1 MEKTSWISLV
11 INMNI
16 VSYYREV
23 ISNIISDEFSL
34 SKDDIKNISFEFPKE
49 EILGDFSTN
58 AAMVLAGKLKKS
70 PNEIAKSIIN
80 LISKNPDIEHVDM
93 AGKGFINIKI
103 HKKVWQNLVKKII
116 NSKSSYGDAI
126 IGNNEKINVEY
137 VSANPTGPLHV
148 GHTRGAVF
156 GDTLSNI
163 LKKVGY
169 DVSREYYVNDAG
181 EQIDKLARSSF
192 IRYQESCGIES
203 ISIPEGLYPG
213 DYLISVGDK
222 IKEIYGHDLLEK
234 EESFWL
240 PLVKKISIDE
250 MLIIIK
256 KDLKSLN
263 IEHDVFTSEFDLLN
277 DGFVEKIFNELNDKN
292 LLYEGETS
300 PPKGSDLKEWVK
312 KKHILFRSKNYGDD
326 EDRVVRKHDGS
337 WTYFMPDIAYHK
349 NKSIRGFKKM
359 INVWGADH
367 SGYISRVTSAV
378 NAVTDN
384 KASLEVKVCQLVRL
398 TRGSEVVK
406 MSKRSGSFITL
417 KEMVDEVGRDA
428 VRFMMVT
435 RKNDAPLDFD
445 YELVKEQTKDNPIF
459 YIQYAHARICS
470 VIRKVNEEKLFDTDD
485 VSLLKSD
492 ISLLDKKDDI
502 ELIKT
507 LSNFPRI
514 IEQAALY
521 REPHR
526 LAFYLKDLASS
537 FHSYWNLGNENTDFK
552 VINKDDVDTS
562 RARLSLIR
570 SAGITISEGLNLLG
584 IEALEELR

>member
-1 MEKTSWISLV
+1 
-11 INMNI
+11 MNI
-16 VSYYREV
+16 VNYYREA
-23 ISNIISDEFSL
+23 ISDIILDEFSL
-34 SKDDIKNISFEFPKE
+34 KNDDIKNISFEFPKE
-49 EILGDFSTN
+49 TGLGDFSTN
-58 AAMVLAGKLKKS
+58 AAMALAGKLKKA
-70 PNEIAKSIIN
+70 PNEIAESIVHFLN
-80 LISKNPDIEHVDM
+80 KNPDIENVDI

-103 HKKVWQNLVKKII
+103 KKKVWQNLIYEII
-116 NSKSSYGDAI
+116 KNKSSYGDTDL
-126 IGNNEKINVEY
+126 GNKEKINVEY

-163 LKKVGY
+163 LVKVGY
-169 DVSREYYVNDAG
+169 DVCREYYVNDAG

-192 IRYQESCGIES
+192 VRYQESCGIDS
-203 ISIPEGLYPG
+203 VSIPEGLYPG
-213 DYLISVGDK
+213 DYLISVGDQ
-222 IKEIYGHDLLEK
+222 IKEIYGNELLDK
-234 EESFWL
+234 EEGYWL
-240 PLVKKISIDE
+240 PLVKKISIYE
-250 MLIIIK
+250 MLKIIK

-277 DGFVEKIFNELNDKN
+277 NGFVEKIFNELNNKD

-312 KKHILFRSKNYGDD
+312 KKHILFKSKNFGDD
-326 EDRVVRKHDGS
+326 EDRVVKKHDGS

-349 NKSIRGFKKM
+349 DKSIRGFKKM

-378 NAVTDN
+378 NAITDN

-398 TRGSEVVK
+398 TRGNEVVK

-470 VIRKVNEEKLFDTDD
+470 VIRRVKEDKLFEVNDE
-485 VSLLKSD
+485 SLLESD
-492 ISLLDKKDDI
+492 VNLLDKVDDI
-502 ELIKT
+502 ELIKIV
-507 LSNFPRI
+507 SNFPRI
-514 IEQAALY
+514 IEQSAIY

-537 FHSYWNLGNENTDFK
+537 FHSYWNLGNENADFK
-552 VINKDDVDTS
+552 VINKEDINVS
-562 RARLSLIR
+562 RARLALIR
-570 SAGITISEGLNLLG
+570 SVGITIAEGLKLLG

>member
-1 MEKTSWISLV
+1 
-11 INMNI
+11 MNI
-16 VSYYREV
+16 VNYYREA
-23 ISNIISDEFSL
+23 ISDIILDEFSL
-34 SKDDIKNISFEFPKE
+34 KNDDIKNISFEFPKE
-49 EILGDFSTN
+49 TGLGDFSTN
-58 AAMVLAGKLKKS
+58 AAMALAGKLKKA
-70 PNEIAKSIIN
+70 PNEIAESIVHFLN
-80 LISKNPDIEHVDM
+80 KNPDIENVDI

-103 HKKVWQNLVKKII
+103 KKKVWQNLIYEII
-116 NSKSSYGDAI
+116 KNKSSYGDTDL
-126 IGNNEKINVEY
+126 GNKEKINVEY

-163 LKKVGY
+163 LVKVGY
-169 DVSREYYVNDAG
+169 DVCREYYVNDAG

-192 IRYQESCGIES
+192 VRYQESCGIDS
-203 ISIPEGLYPG
+203 VSIPEGLYPG
-213 DYLISVGDK
+213 DYLISVGDQ
-222 IKEIYGHDLLEK
+222 IKEIYGNELLDK
-234 EESFWL
+234 EEGYWL
-240 PLVKKISIDE
+240 PLVKKISIYE
-250 MLIIIK
+250 MLKIIK

-277 DGFVEKIFNELNDKN
+277 NGFVEKIFNELNNKD

-312 KKHILFRSKNYGDD
+312 KKHILFKSKIFGDD
-326 EDRVVRKHDGS
+326 EDRVVKKHDGS

-349 NKSIRGFKKM
+349 DKSIRGFKKM

-378 NAVTDN
+378 NAITDN

-398 TRGSEVVK
+398 TRGNEVVK

-470 VIRKVNEEKLFDTDD
+470 VIRRVKEDKLFEVNDE
-485 VSLLKSD
+485 SLLESD
-492 ISLLDKKDDI
+492 VNLLDKVDDI
-502 ELIKT
+502 ELIKIV
-507 LSNFPRI
+507 SNFPRI
-514 IEQAALY
+514 IEQSAIY

-537 FHSYWNLGNENTDFK
+537 FHSYWNLGNENADFK
-552 VINKDDVDTS
+552 VINKEDINVS
-562 RARLSLIR
+562 RARLALIR
-570 SAGITISEGLNLLG
+570 SVGITIAEGLNLLG

>member
-1 MEKTSWISLV
+1 
-11 INMNI
+11 MNI
-16 VSYYREV
+16 VNYYREA
-23 ISNIISDEFSL
+23 ISDIILDEFSL
-34 SKDDIKNISFEFPKE
+34 KNDDIKNISFEFPKE
-49 EILGDFSTN
+49 TGLGDFSTN
-58 AAMVLAGKLKKS
+58 AAMALAGKLKKA
-70 PNEIAKSIIN
+70 PNEIAESIVHFLN
-80 LISKNPDIEHVDM
+80 KNPDIENVDI

-103 HKKVWQNLVKKII
+103 KKKVWQNLIYEII
-116 NSKSSYGDAI
+116 KNKSSYGDTDL
-126 IGNNEKINVEY
+126 GNKEKINVEY

-163 LKKVGY
+163 LVKVGY
-169 DVSREYYVNDAG
+169 DVCREYYVNDAG

-192 IRYQESCGIES
+192 VRYQESCGINS
-203 ISIPEGLYPG
+203 VSIPEGLYPG
-213 DYLISVGDK
+213 DYLISVGDQ
-222 IKEIYGHDLLEK
+222 IKEIYGNELLDK
-234 EESFWL
+234 EEGYWL
-240 PLVKKISIDE
+240 PLVRKISIYE
-250 MLIIIK
+250 MLKTIK

-277 DGFVEKIFNELNDKN
+277 NGFVEKIFNELNNKD

-312 KKHILFRSKNYGDD
+312 KKHILFKSKNFGDD
-326 EDRVVRKHDGS
+326 EDRVVKKHDGS

-349 NKSIRGFKKM
+349 DKSIRGFKKM

-378 NAVTDN
+378 NAITDN

-398 TRGSEVVK
+398 TRGNEVVK

-470 VIRKVNEEKLFDTDD
+470 VIRRVKEDKLFEVNDE
-485 VSLLKSD
+485 SLLESD
-492 ISLLDKKDDI
+492 VNLLDKVDDI
-502 ELIKT
+502 ELIKIV
-507 LSNFPRI
+507 SNFPRI
-514 IEQAALY
+514 IEQSAIY

-537 FHSYWNLGNENTDFK
+537 FHSYWNLGNENSDFK
-552 VINKDDVDTS
+552 VINKEDINVS
-562 RARLSLIR
+562 RARLALIR
-570 SAGITISEGLNLLG
+570 SVGITIAEGLNLLG

>member
-1 MEKTSWISLV
+1 
-11 INMNI
+11 MNI
-16 VSYYREV
+16 VNYYREA
-23 ISNIISDEFSL
+23 ISDIILDEFSL
-34 SKDDIKNISFEFPKE
+34 KNDDIKNISFEFPKE
-49 EILGDFSTN
+49 TGLGDFSTN
-58 AAMVLAGKLKKS
+58 AAMALAGKLKKA
-70 PNEIAKSIIN
+70 PNEIAESIVHFLN
-80 LISKNPDIEHVDM
+80 KNPDIENVDI

-103 HKKVWQNLVKKII
+103 KKKVWQNLIYEII
-116 NSKSSYGDAI
+116 KNKSSYGGTDL
-126 IGNNEKINVEY
+126 GNKEKINVEY

-163 LKKVGY
+163 LVKVGY
-169 DVSREYYVNDAG
+169 DVCREYYVNDSG

-192 IRYQESCGIES
+192 VRYQESCGIDS
-203 ISIPEGLYPG
+203 VSIPEGLYPG
-213 DYLISVGDK
+213 DYLISVGDQ
-222 IKEIYGHDLLEK
+222 IKEIYGNELLDK
-234 EESFWL
+234 EEGYWL
-240 PLVKKISIDE
+240 PLVKKISIYE
-250 MLIIIK
+250 MLKIIK

-277 DGFVEKIFNELNDKN
+277 NGFVEKIFNELNNKD

-312 KKHILFRSKNYGDD
+312 KKHILFKSKNFGDD
-326 EDRVVRKHDGS
+326 EDRVVKKHDGS

-349 NKSIRGFKKM
+349 DKSIRGFKKM

-378 NAVTDN
+378 NAITDN

-398 TRGSEVVK
+398 TRGNEVVK

-470 VIRKVNEEKLFDTDD
+470 VIRRVKEDKLFEVNDE
-485 VSLLKSD
+485 SLLESD
-492 ISLLDKKDDI
+492 VNLLDKVDDI
-502 ELIKT
+502 ELIKIV
-507 LSNFPRI
+507 SNFPRI
-514 IEQAALY
+514 IEQSAIY

-537 FHSYWNLGNENTDFK
+537 FHSYWNLGNENADFK
-552 VINKDDVDTS
+552 VINKEDINVS
-562 RARLSLIR
+562 RARLALIR
-570 SAGITISEGLNLLG
+570 SVGITIAEGLNLLG

>member
-1 MEKTSWISLV
+1 
-11 INMNI
+11 MNI
-16 VSYYREV
+16 VNYYREA
-23 ISNIISDEFSL
+23 ISDIILDEFSL
-34 SKDDIKNISFEFPKE
+34 KNDDIKNISFEFPKE
-49 EILGDFSTN
+49 TGLGDFSTN
-58 AAMVLAGKLKKS
+58 AAMALAGKLKKA
-70 PNEIAKSIIN
+70 PNEIAESIVHFLN
-80 LISKNPDIEHVDM
+80 KNPDIENVDI

-103 HKKVWQNLVKKII
+103 KKKVWQNLIYEII
-116 NSKSSYGDAI
+116 KNKSLYGDTDL
-126 IGNNEKINVEY
+126 GNKEKINVEY

-163 LKKVGY
+163 LVKVGY
-169 DVSREYYVNDAG
+169 DVCREYYVNDAG

-192 IRYQESCGIES
+192 VRYQESCGIDS
-203 ISIPEGLYPG
+203 VSIPEGLYPG
-213 DYLISVGDK
+213 DYLISVGDQ
-222 IKEIYGHDLLEK
+222 IKEIYGNELLDK
-234 EESFWL
+234 EEGYWL
-240 PLVKKISIDE
+240 PLVKKISIYE
-250 MLIIIK
+250 MIKIIK
-256 KDLKSLN
+256 KDLQSLN

-277 DGFVEKIFNELNDKN
+277 NGFVEKIFNELNNKD

-312 KKHILFRSKNYGDD
+312 KKHILFKSKNFGDD
-326 EDRVVRKHDGS
+326 EDRVVKKHDGS

-349 NKSIRGFKKM
+349 DKSIRGFKKM

-378 NAVTDN
+378 NAITDN

-398 TRGSEVVK
+398 TRGNEVVK

-470 VIRKVNEEKLFDTDD
+470 VIRRVKEDKLFEVNDE
-485 VSLLKSD
+485 SLLESD
-492 ISLLDKKDDI
+492 VNLLDKVDDI
-502 ELIKT
+502 ELIKIV
-507 LSNFPRI
+507 SNFPRI
-514 IEQAALY
+514 IEQSAIY

-526 LAFYLKDLASS
+526 LAFYLKDLASC
-537 FHSYWNLGNENTDFK
+537 FHSYWNLGNENADFK
-552 VINKDDVDTS
+552 VINKEDINVS
-562 RARLSLIR
+562 RARLALIR
-570 SAGITISEGLNLLG
+570 SVGITIAEGLNLLG

>member
-1 MEKTSWISLV
+1 
-11 INMNI
+11 MNI
-16 VSYYREV
+16 VNYYREA
-23 ISNIISDEFSL
+23 ISDIILDEFSL
-34 SKDDIKNISFEFPKE
+34 KNDDIKNISFEFPKE
-49 EILGDFSTN
+49 TGLGDFSTN
-58 AAMVLAGKLKKS
+58 AAMALAGKLKKT
-70 PNEIAKSIIN
+70 PNEIAESIVHFLN
-80 LISKNPDIEHVDM
+80 KNPDIENVDI

-103 HKKVWQNLVKKII
+103 KKKVWQNLIYEII
-116 NSKSSYGDAI
+116 KNKSSYGDADL
-126 IGNNEKINVEY
+126 GNKEKINVEY

-163 LKKVGY
+163 LIKVGY
-169 DVSREYYVNDAG
+169 DVCREYYVNDAG

-192 IRYQESCGIES
+192 VRYQESCGIDS
-203 ISIPEGLYPG
+203 VSIPEGLYPG
-213 DYLISVGDK
+213 DYLISVGDQ
-222 IKEIYGHDLLEK
+222 IKEIYGHELLDK
-234 EESFWL
+234 EEVYWL
-240 PLVKKISIDE
+240 PLVKKISIHE
-250 MLIIIK
+250 MLKIIK

-277 DGFVEKIFNELNDKN
+277 NGFVEKIFNELNNKD

-312 KKHILFRSKNYGDD
+312 KKHILFKSKNFGDD
-326 EDRVVRKHDGS
+326 EDRVVKKYDGS

-349 NKSIRGFKKM
+349 DKSIRGFEKM

-378 NAVTDN
+378 NAITDN

-398 TRGSEVVK
+398 TRGNEVVK

-470 VIRKVNEEKLFDTDD
+470 VIRRVKEDKLFEVNDE
-485 VSLLKSD
+485 SLLESD
-492 ISLLDKKDDI
+492 VNLLDKVDDI
-502 ELIKT
+502 ELIKIV
-507 LSNFPRI
+507 SNFPRI
-514 IEQAALY
+514 IEQSAIY

-537 FHSYWNLGNENTDFK
+537 FHSYWNLGNENADFK
-552 VINKDDVDTS
+552 VINKEDINVS
-562 RARLSLIR
+562 RARLALIR
-570 SAGITISEGLNLLG
+570 SVGITIAEGLNLLG

>member
-1 MEKTSWISLV
+1 
-11 INMNI
+11 MNI
-16 VSYYREV
+16 VNYYREA
-23 ISNIISDEFSL
+23 ISDIILDEFSL
-34 SKDDIKNISFEFPKE
+34 KNDDIKNISFEFPKE
-49 EILGDFSTN
+49 TGLGDFSTN
-58 AAMVLAGKLKKS
+58 AAMALAGKLKKA
-70 PNEIAKSIIN
+70 PNEIAESIVHFLN
-80 LISKNPDIEHVDM
+80 KNPDIENVDI

-103 HKKVWQNLVKKII
+103 KKKVWQNLIYEII
-116 NSKSSYGDAI
+116 KNKSSYGDTDL
-126 IGNNEKINVEY
+126 GNKEKINVEY

-163 LKKVGY
+163 LVKVGY
-169 DVSREYYVNDAG
+169 DVCREYYVNDAG

-192 IRYQESCGIES
+192 VRYQESCGIDS
-203 ISIPEGLYPG
+203 VSIPEGLYPG
-213 DYLISVGDK
+213 DYLISVGDQ
-222 IKEIYGHDLLEK
+222 IKEIYSNELLDK
-234 EESFWL
+234 EEGYWL
-240 PLVKKISIDE
+240 PLVKKISIYE
-250 MLIIIK
+250 MLKIIK

-277 DGFVEKIFNELNDKN
+277 NGFVEKIFNELNNKD

-312 KKHILFRSKNYGDD
+312 KKHILFKSKNFGDD
-326 EDRVVRKHDGS
+326 EDRVVKKHDGS

-349 NKSIRGFKKM
+349 DKSIRGFKKM

-378 NAVTDN
+378 NAITDN

-398 TRGSEVVK
+398 TRGNEVVK

-470 VIRKVNEEKLFDTDD
+470 VIRRVKEDKLFEVNDE
-485 VSLLKSD
+485 SLLESD
-492 ISLLDKKDDI
+492 VNLLDKVDDI
-502 ELIKT
+502 ELIKIV
-507 LSNFPRI
+507 SNFPRI
-514 IEQAALY
+514 IEQSAIY

-537 FHSYWNLGNENTDFK
+537 FHSYWNLGNENADFK
-552 VINKDDVDTS
+552 VINKEDINVS
-562 RARLSLIR
+562 RARLALIR
-570 SAGITISEGLNLLG
+570 SVGITIAEGLNLLG

>member
-1 MEKTSWISLV
+1 
-11 INMNI
+11 MNI
-16 VSYYREV
+16 VNYYREA
-23 ISNIISDEFSL
+23 ISDIILDEFSL
-34 SKDDIKNISFEFPKE
+34 KNDDIKNISFEFPKE
-49 EILGDFSTN
+49 TGLGDFSTN
-58 AAMVLAGKLKKS
+58 AAMALAGKLKKT
-70 PNEIAKSIIN
+70 PNEIAESIVHFLN
-80 LISKNPDIEHVDM
+80 KNPDIENVDI

-103 HKKVWQNLVKKII
+103 KKKVWQNLIYEII
-116 NSKSSYGDAI
+116 KNKSSYGDADL
-126 IGNNEKINVEY
+126 GNKEKINVEY

-163 LKKVGY
+163 LIKVGY
-169 DVSREYYVNDAG
+169 DVCREYYVNDAG

-192 IRYQESCGIES
+192 VRYQESCGIDS
-203 ISIPEGLYPG
+203 VSIPEGLYPG
-213 DYLISVGDK
+213 DYLISVGDQ
-222 IKEIYGHDLLEK
+222 IKEIYGHELLDK
-234 EESFWL
+234 EEVYWL
-240 PLVKKISIDE
+240 PLVKKISIHE
-250 MLIIIK
+250 MLKIIK

-277 DGFVEKIFNELNDKN
+277 NGFVEKIFNELNNKD

-312 KKHILFRSKNYGDD
+312 KKHILFKSKNFGDD
-326 EDRVVRKHDGS
+326 EDRVVKKHDGS

-349 NKSIRGFKKM
+349 DKSIRGFEKM

-378 NAVTDN
+378 NAITDN

-398 TRGSEVVK
+398 TRGDEVVK

-470 VIRKVNEEKLFDTDD
+470 VIRRVKEDKLFETNDE
-485 VSLLKSD
+485 SLLESD
-492 ISLLDKKDDI
+492 VNHLDKVDDI
-502 ELIKT
+502 ELIKIV
-507 LSNFPRI
+507 SNFPRI
-514 IEQAALY
+514 IEQSAIY

-537 FHSYWNLGNENTDFK
+537 FHSYWNLGNENADLK
-552 VINKDDVDTS
+552 VINKEDINVS
-562 RARLSLIR
+562 RARLALIR
-570 SAGITISEGLNLLG
+570 SVGITIAEGLNLLG

>member
-1 MEKTSWISLV
+1 MERISWIGQA

-16 VSYYREV
+16 VNYYREV
-23 ISNIISDEFSL
+23 ISNIVLDEFSL
-34 SKDDIKNISFEFPKE
+34 KIDDIKNISFEFPKE
-49 EILGDFSTN
+49 SDLGDFSTN
-58 AAMVLAGKLKKS
+58 AAMVLAGKLKKP
-70 PNEIAKSIIN
+70 PNEIAESIIN
-80 LISKNPDIEHVDM
+80 SIAKNPDIENVNI

-103 HKKVWQNLVKKII
+103 KKKVWQNLVHKII
-116 NSKSSYGDAI
+116 KNKSSYGDADL
-126 IGNNEKINVEY
+126 GNKEKINIEY

-163 LKKVGY
+163 LNKVGY
-169 DVSREYYVNDAG
+169 DVCREYYVNDAG
-181 EQIDKLARSSF
+181 EQIDKLAKSSF
-192 IRYQESCGIES
+192 VRYQESCGINS
-203 ISIPEGLYPG
+203 ITIPEGLYPG
-213 DYLISVGDK
+213 DYLLPVGDK
-222 IKEIYGHDLLEK
+222 IKEIYGHDLLDK

-250 MLIIIK
+250 MLNIIK
-256 KDLKSLN
+256 KDLKFLN

-277 DGFVEKIFNELNDKN
+277 DGFVEKIFKELNDKD

-312 KKHILFRSKNYGDD
+312 KKHILFKSKNFGDD

-349 NKSIRGFKKM
+349 SKSIRGFKKM

-378 NAVTDN
+378 NALTDN

-470 VIRKVNEEKLFDTDD
+470 VIRKVSEEKLFDIDD
-485 VSLLKSD
+485 KYLLKSE
-492 ISLLDKKDDI
+492 INLLDKNDDI
-502 ELIKT
+502 ELIKIV
-507 LSNFPRI
+507 SNFPRI
-514 IEQAALY
+514 IEQSALY

-537 FHSYWNLGNENTDFK
+537 FHSYWNLGNENADFK
-552 VINKDDVDTS
+552 VINKDDIETS

-570 SAGITISEGLNLLG
+570 SVGITISEGLSLLG

>member
-1 MEKTSWISLV
+1 
-11 INMNI
+11 
-16 VSYYREV
+16 
-23 ISNIISDEFSL
+23 
-34 SKDDIKNISFEFPKE
+34 
-49 EILGDFSTN
+49 
-58 AAMVLAGKLKKS
+58 
-70 PNEIAKSIIN
+70 
-80 LISKNPDIEHVDM
+80 
-93 AGKGFINIKI
+93 
-103 HKKVWQNLVKKII
+103 
-116 NSKSSYGDAI
+116 
-126 IGNNEKINVEY
+126 
-137 VSANPTGPLHV
+137 
-148 GHTRGAVF
+148 
-156 GDTLSNI
+156 
-163 LKKVGY
+163 
-169 DVSREYYVNDAG
+169 
-181 EQIDKLARSSF
+181 
-192 IRYQESCGIES
+192 
-203 ISIPEGLYPG
+203 
-213 DYLISVGDK
+213 
-222 IKEIYGHDLLEK
+222 
-234 EESFWL
+234 
-240 PLVKKISIDE
+240 
-250 MLIIIK
+250 
-256 KDLKSLN
+256 
-263 IEHDVFTSEFDLLN
+263 
-277 DGFVEKIFNELNDKN
+277 
-292 LLYEGETS
+292 
-300 PPKGSDLKEWVK
+300 
-312 KKHILFRSKNYGDD
+312 
-326 EDRVVRKHDGS
+326 
-337 WTYFMPDIAYHK
+337 MPDIAYHK

-552 VINKDDVDTS
+552 VINKDDVGTS

>member
-1 MEKTSWISLV
+1 
-11 INMNI
+11 MNI
-16 VSYYREV
+16 VNYYREV
-23 ISNIISDEFSL
+23 ISNIVLDEFSL
-34 SKDDIKNISFEFPKE
+34 KIDDIKNISFEFPKE
-49 EILGDFSTN
+49 SDLGDFSTN
-58 AAMVLAGKLKKS
+58 AAMVLAGKLKKP
-70 PNEIAKSIIN
+70 PNEIAESIIHS
-80 LISKNPDIEHVDM
+80 IAKNPDIENVNI

-103 HKKVWQNLVKKII
+103 KRKVWQNLVHKII
-116 NSKSSYGDAI
+116 QNKSSYGDADL
-126 IGNNEKINVEY
+126 GNKEKINIEY

-163 LKKVGY
+163 LNKVGY
-169 DVSREYYVNDAG
+169 DVCREYYVNDAG
-181 EQIDKLARSSF
+181 EQIDKLAKSSF
-192 IRYQESCGIES
+192 IRYQESCGIS
-203 ISIPEGLYPG
+203 SVTIPEGLYPG
-213 DYLISVGDK
+213 DYLIPVGDK
-222 IKEIYGHDLLEK
+222 IKEIYGHDLLDK

-250 MLIIIK
+250 MLNIIK
-256 KDLKSLN
+256 KDLKFLN

-277 DGFVEKIFNELNDKN
+277 DGFVEKIFKELNDKD

-312 KKHILFRSKNYGDD
+312 KKHILFKSKNFGDD

-378 NAVTDN
+378 NAVTNN

-398 TRGSEVVK
+398 TRGNEVVK

-417 KEMVDEVGRDA
+417 REMVDEVGRDA

-470 VIRKVNEEKLFDTDD
+470 VIRKVSEEKLFDIDD
-485 VSLLKSD
+485 KYLLKSE
-492 ISLLDKKDDI
+492 INLLDKNDDI
-502 ELIKT
+502 ELIKVV
-507 LSNFPRI
+507 SNFPRI
-514 IEQAALY
+514 IEQSAFY

-537 FHSYWNLGNENTDFK
+537 FHSYWNLGNENADFK
-552 VINKDDVDTS
+552 VINKDDIETS

-570 SAGITISEGLNLLG
+570 SVGITISEGLSLLG

>member
-1 MEKTSWISLV
+1 
-11 INMNI
+11 MNI
-16 VSYYREV
+16 VNYYREA
-23 ISNIISDEFSL
+23 ISDIILDEFSL
-34 SKDDIKNISFEFPKE
+34 KNDDIKNISFEFPKE
-49 EILGDFSTN
+49 TGLGDFSTN
-58 AAMVLAGKLKKS
+58 AAMALAGKLKKT
-70 PNEIAKSIIN
+70 PNEIAESIVHFLN
-80 LISKNPDIEHVDM
+80 KNPDIENVDI

-103 HKKVWQNLVKKII
+103 KKKVWQNLIYEII
-116 NSKSSYGDAI
+116 KNKSSYGDTDL
-126 IGNNEKINVEY
+126 GNKEKINVEY

-163 LKKVGY
+163 LVKVGY
-169 DVSREYYVNDAG
+169 DVCREYYVNDAG

-192 IRYQESCGIES
+192 VRYQESCGIDSVS
-203 ISIPEGLYPG
+203 ITEGLYPG
-213 DYLISVGDK
+213 DYLISVGDQ
-222 IKEIYGHDLLEK
+222 IKEIYGNELLDK
-234 EESFWL
+234 EEGYWL
-240 PLVKKISIDE
+240 PLVKKISIYE
-250 MLIIIK
+250 MLKIIK

-277 DGFVEKIFNELNDKN
+277 NGFVEKIFNELNNKD

-312 KKHILFRSKNYGDD
+312 KKHILFKSKNFGDD
-326 EDRVVRKHDGS
+326 EDRVVKKHDGS

-349 NKSIRGFKKM
+349 DKSIRGFKKM

-378 NAVTDN
+378 NAITDN

-398 TRGSEVVK
+398 TRGNEVVK

-470 VIRKVNEEKLFDTDD
+470 VIRRVKEDKLFEVNDE
-485 VSLLKSD
+485 SLLESD
-492 ISLLDKKDDI
+492 VNLLDKVDDI
-502 ELIKT
+502 ELIKIV
-507 LSNFPRI
+507 SNFPRI
-514 IEQAALY
+514 IEQSAIY

-537 FHSYWNLGNENTDFK
+537 FHSYWNLGNENADFK
-552 VINKDDVDTS
+552 VINKEDINVS
-562 RARLSLIR
+562 RARLALIR
-570 SAGITISEGLNLLG
+570 SVGITIAEGLNLLG

>member
-1 MEKTSWISLV
+1 
-11 INMNI
+11 MNI
-16 VSYYREV
+16 VNYYREA
-23 ISNIISDEFSL
+23 ISDIILDEFSL
-34 SKDDIKNISFEFPKE
+34 KNDDIKNISFEFPKE
-49 EILGDFSTN
+49 TDLGDFSTN
-58 AAMVLAGKLKKS
+58 AAMVLAGKLKKA
-70 PNEIAKSIIN
+70 PNEIAESIVHFLN
-80 LISKNPDIEHVDM
+80 KNPDIENVDI

-103 HKKVWQNLVKKII
+103 KKKVWQNLIYEII
-116 NSKSSYGDAI
+116 KNKSSYGDADL
-126 IGNNEKINVEY
+126 GNKEKINVEY

-163 LKKVGY
+163 LIKVGY
-169 DVSREYYVNDAG
+169 DVCREYYVNDAG

-192 IRYQESCGIES
+192 VRYQESCGIDS
-203 ISIPEGLYPG
+203 VSVLEGLYPG
-213 DYLISVGDK
+213 DYLISVGDQ
-222 IKEIYGHDLLEK
+222 IKEIYGNELLDK
-234 EESFWL
+234 EEGYWL
-240 PLVKKISIDE
+240 PLVRKISIYE
-250 MLIIIK
+250 MLKTIK

-277 DGFVEKIFNELNDKN
+277 NGFVEKIFNELNNKD

-312 KKHILFRSKNYGDD
+312 KKHILFKSKNFGDD
-326 EDRVVRKHDGS
+326 EDRVVKKHDGS

-349 NKSIRGFKKM
+349 DKSIRGFKKM

-378 NAVTDN
+378 NAITDN

-398 TRGSEVVK
+398 TRGDEVVK

-470 VIRKVNEEKLFDTDD
+470 VIRRVKEDKLFETNDE
-485 VSLLKSD
+485 SLLESD
-492 ISLLDKKDDI
+492 VNHLDKVDDI
-502 ELIKT
+502 ELIKIV
-507 LSNFPRI
+507 SNFPRI
-514 IEQAALY
+514 IEQSAIY

-537 FHSYWNLGNENTDFK
+537 FHSYWNLGNENADLK
-552 VINKDDVDTS
+552 VINKEDINVS
-562 RARLSLIR
+562 RARLALIR
-570 SAGITISEGLNLLG
+570 SVGITIAEGLNLLG

>member
-1 MEKTSWISLV
+1 
-11 INMNI
+11 MNI
-16 VSYYREV
+16 VNYYREA
-23 ISNIISDEFSL
+23 ISDIILDEFSL
-34 SKDDIKNISFEFPKE
+34 KNDDIKNISFEFPKE
-49 EILGDFSTN
+49 TGLGDFSTN
-58 AAMVLAGKLKKS
+58 AAMALAGQLKKA
-70 PNEIAKSIIN
+70 PNEIAESIVHFLN
-80 LISKNPDIEHVDM
+80 KNPDIENVDI

-103 HKKVWQNLVKKII
+103 KKKVWQNLIYEII
-116 NSKSSYGDAI
+116 KNKSSYGDTDL
-126 IGNNEKINVEY
+126 GNKEKINVEY

-163 LKKVGY
+163 LVKVGY
-169 DVSREYYVNDAG
+169 DVCREYYVNDAG

-192 IRYQESCGIES
+192 VRYQESCGIDS
-203 ISIPEGLYPG
+203 VSIPEGLYPG
-213 DYLISVGDK
+213 DYLISVGDQ
-222 IKEIYGHDLLEK
+222 IKEIYGNELLDK
-234 EESFWL
+234 EEGYWL
-240 PLVKKISIDE
+240 PLVKKISIYE
-250 MLIIIK
+250 MLKIIK

-277 DGFVEKIFNELNDKN
+277 NGFVEKIFNELNNKD

-312 KKHILFRSKNYGDD
+312 KKHILFKSKNFGDD
-326 EDRVVRKHDGS
+326 EDRVVKKHDGS

-349 NKSIRGFKKM
+349 DKSIRGFKKM

-367 SGYISRVTSAV
+367 SGYILRVTSAV
-378 NAVTDN
+378 NAITDN

-398 TRGSEVVK
+398 TRGNEVVK

-470 VIRKVNEEKLFDTDD
+470 VIRRVKEDKLFEVNDE
-485 VSLLKSD
+485 SLLESD
-492 ISLLDKKDDI
+492 VNLLDKVDDI
-502 ELIKT
+502 ELIKIV
-507 LSNFPRI
+507 SNFPRI
-514 IEQAALY
+514 IEQSAIY

-537 FHSYWNLGNENTDFK
+537 FHSYWNLGNENADFK
-552 VINKDDVDTS
+552 VINKEDINVS
-562 RARLSLIR
+562 RARLALIR
-570 SAGITISEGLNLLG
+570 SVGITIAEGLNLLG

>member
-1 MEKTSWISLV
+1 
-11 INMNI
+11 MNI
-16 VSYYREV
+16 VNYYREA
-23 ISNIISDEFSL
+23 ISDIILDEFSL
-34 SKDDIKNISFEFPKE
+34 KNDDIKNISFEFPKE
-49 EILGDFSTN
+49 TGLGDFSTN
-58 AAMVLAGKLKKS
+58 AAMVLAGKLKKA
-70 PNEIAKSIIN
+70 PNEIAESIVHFLN
-80 LISKNPDIEHVDM
+80 KNPDIENVDI

-103 HKKVWQNLVKKII
+103 KKKVWQNLIYEII
-116 NSKSSYGDAI
+116 KNKSSYGDTDL
-126 IGNNEKINVEY
+126 GNKEKINVEY

-163 LKKVGY
+163 LVKVGY
-169 DVSREYYVNDAG
+169 DVCREYYVNDAG

-192 IRYQESCGIES
+192 VRYQESCGIDS
-203 ISIPEGLYPG
+203 VSIPEGLYPG
-213 DYLISVGDK
+213 DYLISVGDQ
-222 IKEIYGHDLLEK
+222 IKEIYGNELLDK
-234 EESFWL
+234 EEGYWL
-240 PLVKKISIDE
+240 PLVKKISIYE
-250 MLIIIK
+250 MLKIIK

-277 DGFVEKIFNELNDKN
+277 NGFVEKIFNELNNKD

-312 KKHILFRSKNYGDD
+312 KKHILFKSKNFGDD
-326 EDRVVRKHDGS
+326 EDRVVKKHDGS

-349 NKSIRGFKKM
+349 DKSIRGFKKM

-378 NAVTDN
+378 NAITDN

-398 TRGSEVVK
+398 TRGNEVVK

-470 VIRKVNEEKLFDTDD
+470 VIRRVKEDKLFEVNDE
-485 VSLLKSD
+485 SLLESD
-492 ISLLDKKDDI
+492 VNLLDKVDDI
-502 ELIKT
+502 ELIKIV
-507 LSNFPRI
+507 SNFPRI
-514 IEQAALY
+514 IEQSAIY

-537 FHSYWNLGNENTDFK
+537 FHSYWNLGNENADFK
-552 VINKDDVDTS
+552 VINKEDINVS
-562 RARLSLIR
+562 RARLALIR
-570 SAGITISEGLNLLG
+570 SVGITIAEGLNLLG

>member
-1 MEKTSWISLV
+1 
-11 INMNI
+11 MNI
-16 VSYYREV
+16 VNYYREA
-23 ISNIISDEFSL
+23 ISDIILDEFSL
-34 SKDDIKNISFEFPKE
+34 KNDDIKNISFEFPKE
-49 EILGDFSTN
+49 TGLGDFSTN
-58 AAMVLAGKLKKS
+58 AAMALAGKLKKA
-70 PNEIAKSIIN
+70 PNEIAESIVHFLN
-80 LISKNPDIEHVDM
+80 KNPDIENVDI

-103 HKKVWQNLVKKII
+103 KKKVWQNLIYKII
-116 NSKSSYGDAI
+116 KNKSSFGDTDL
-126 IGNNEKINVEY
+126 GNKEKINVEY

-163 LKKVGY
+163 LVKVGY
-169 DVSREYYVNDAG
+169 DVCREYYVNDAG

-192 IRYQESCGIES
+192 VRYQESCGIDS
-203 ISIPEGLYPG
+203 VSIPEGLYPG
-213 DYLISVGDK
+213 DYLISVGDQ
-222 IKEIYGHDLLEK
+222 IKEIYGNELLDK
-234 EESFWL
+234 EEGYWL
-240 PLVKKISIDE
+240 PLVKKISIYE
-250 MLIIIK
+250 MLKIIK

-277 DGFVEKIFNELNDKN
+277 NGFVEKIFNELNNKD

-312 KKHILFRSKNYGDD
+312 KKHILFKSKNFGDD
-326 EDRVVRKHDGS
+326 EDRVVKKHDGS

-349 NKSIRGFKKM
+349 DKSIRGFKKM

-367 SGYISRVTSAV
+367 SGYILRVTSAV
-378 NAVTDN
+378 NAITDN

-398 TRGSEVVK
+398 TRGNEVVK

-470 VIRKVNEEKLFDTDD
+470 VIRRVKEDKLFEVNDE
-485 VSLLKSD
+485 SLLESD
-492 ISLLDKKDDI
+492 VNLLDKVDDI
-502 ELIKT
+502 ELIKIV
-507 LSNFPRI
+507 SNFPRI
-514 IEQAALY
+514 IEQSAIY

-537 FHSYWNLGNENTDFK
+537 FHSYWNLGNENADFK
-552 VINKDDVDTS
+552 VINKEDINVS
-562 RARLSLIR
+562 RARLALIR
-570 SAGITISEGLNLLG
+570 SVGITIAEGLNLLG

>member
-1 MEKTSWISLV
+1 
-11 INMNI
+11 MNI
-16 VSYYREV
+16 VNYYREA
-23 ISNIISDEFSL
+23 ISDIILDEFSL
-34 SKDDIKNISFEFPKE
+34 KNDDIKNISFEFPKE
-49 EILGDFSTN
+49 TGLGDFSTN
-58 AAMVLAGKLKKS
+58 AAMALAGKLKKA
-70 PNEIAKSIIN
+70 PNEIAESIVHFLN
-80 LISKNPDIEHVDM
+80 KNPDIENVDI

-103 HKKVWQNLVKKII
+103 KKKVWQNLIYEII
-116 NSKSSYGDAI
+116 KNKSSYGDTDL
-126 IGNNEKINVEY
+126 GNKEKINVEY

-163 LKKVGY
+163 LVKVGY
-169 DVSREYYVNDAG
+169 DVCREYYVNDAG

-192 IRYQESCGIES
+192 VRYQESCGIDS
-203 ISIPEGLYPG
+203 VSIPEGLYPG
-213 DYLISVGDK
+213 DYLISVGDQ
-222 IKEIYGHDLLEK
+222 IKEIYGNELLDK
-234 EESFWL
+234 EEGYWL
-240 PLVKKISIDE
+240 PLVKKISIYE
-250 MLIIIK
+250 MLKIIK

-277 DGFVEKIFNELNDKN
+277 NGFVEKIFNELNNKD

-312 KKHILFRSKNYGDD
+312 KKHILFKSKNFGDD
-326 EDRVVRKHDGS
+326 EDRVVKKHDGS

-349 NKSIRGFKKM
+349 DKSIRGFKKM

-378 NAVTDN
+378 NAITDN

-398 TRGSEVVK
+398 TRGNEVVK

-470 VIRKVNEEKLFDTDD
+470 VIRRVKEDKLFEVNDE
-485 VSLLKSD
+485 SLLESD
-492 ISLLDKKDDI
+492 VNLLDKVDDI
-502 ELIKT
+502 ELIKIV
-507 LSNFPRI
+507 SNFPRI
-514 IEQAALY
+514 IEQSAIY

-537 FHSYWNLGNENTDFK
+537 FHSYWNLGNENADFK
-552 VINKDDVDTS
+552 VINKEDINVS
-562 RARLSLIR
+562 RARLALIR
-570 SAGITISEGLNLLG
+570 SVGITIAEGLNLLG
-584 IEALEELR
+584 IKALEELR

>member
-1 MEKTSWISLV
+1 
-11 INMNI
+11 MNI
-16 VSYYREV
+16 VNYYREA
-23 ISNIISDEFSL
+23 ISDIILDEFSL
-34 SKDDIKNISFEFPKE
+34 KNDDIKNISFEFPKE
-49 EILGDFSTN
+49 TGLGDFSTN
-58 AAMVLAGKLKKS
+58 AAMILAGKLKKA
-70 PNEIAKSIIN
+70 PNEIAESIVHFLN
-80 LISKNPDIEHVDM
+80 KNPDIENVDI

-103 HKKVWQNLVKKII
+103 KKKVWQNLIYEII
-116 NSKSSYGDAI
+116 KNKSSYGDTDL
-126 IGNNEKINVEY
+126 GNKEKINVEY

-163 LKKVGY
+163 LVKVGY
-169 DVSREYYVNDAG
+169 DVCREYYVNDAG

-192 IRYQESCGIES
+192 VRYQESCGIDS
-203 ISIPEGLYPG
+203 VSIPEGLYPG
-213 DYLISVGDK
+213 DYLISVGDQ
-222 IKEIYGHDLLEK
+222 IKEIYGNELLDK
-234 EESFWL
+234 EEGYWL
-240 PLVKKISIDE
+240 PLVKKISIYE
-250 MLIIIK
+250 MLKIIK

-277 DGFVEKIFNELNDKN
+277 NGFVEKIFNELNNKD

-312 KKHILFRSKNYGDD
+312 KKHILFKSKNFGDD
-326 EDRVVRKHDGS
+326 EDRVVKKHDGS

-349 NKSIRGFKKM
+349 DKSIRGFKKM

-378 NAVTDN
+378 NAITDN

-398 TRGSEVVK
+398 TRGNEVVK

-470 VIRKVNEEKLFDTDD
+470 VIRRVKEDKLFEVNDE
-485 VSLLKSD
+485 SLLESD
-492 ISLLDKKDDI
+492 VNLLDKVDDI
-502 ELIKT
+502 ELIKIV
-507 LSNFPRI
+507 SNFPRI
-514 IEQAALY
+514 IEQSAIY

-537 FHSYWNLGNENTDFK
+537 FHSYWNLGNENADFK
-552 VINKDDVDTS
+552 VINKEDINVS
-562 RARLSLIR
+562 RARLALIR
-570 SAGITISEGLNLLG
+570 SVGITIAEGLNLLG

>member
-1 MEKTSWISLV
+1 
-11 INMNI
+11 MNI
-16 VSYYREV
+16 VNYYREA
-23 ISNIISDEFSL
+23 ISDIILDEFSL
-34 SKDDIKNISFEFPKE
+34 KNDDIKNISFEFPKE
-49 EILGDFSTN
+49 TGLGDFSTN
-58 AAMVLAGKLKKS
+58 AAMALAGKLKKA
-70 PNEIAKSIIN
+70 PNEIAESIVHFLN
-80 LISKNPDIEHVDM
+80 KNPDIENVDI

-103 HKKVWQNLVKKII
+103 KKKVWQNLIYEII
-116 NSKSSYGDAI
+116 KNKSSYGDTDL
-126 IGNNEKINVEY
+126 GNKEKINVEY

-163 LKKVGY
+163 LVKVGY
-169 DVSREYYVNDAG
+169 DVCREYYVNDAG

-192 IRYQESCGIES
+192 VRYQESCGIDS
-203 ISIPEGLYPG
+203 VSIPEGLYPG
-213 DYLISVGDK
+213 DYLISVGDQ
-222 IKEIYGHDLLEK
+222 IKEIYGNELLDK
-234 EESFWL
+234 EEGYWL
-240 PLVKKISIDE
+240 PLVKKISIYE
-250 MLIIIK
+250 MLKIIK

-277 DGFVEKIFNELNDKN
+277 NGFVEKIFNELNNKD

-312 KKHILFRSKNYGDD
+312 KKHILFKSKNFGDD
-326 EDRVVRKHDGS
+326 EDRVVKKHDGS

-349 NKSIRGFKKM
+349 DKSIRGFKKM

-378 NAVTDN
+378 NAITDN

-398 TRGSEVVK
+398 TRGNEVVK

-445 YELVKEQTKDNPIF
+445 YELVEEQTKDNPIF

-470 VIRKVNEEKLFDTDD
+470 VIRRVKEDKLFEVNDE
-485 VSLLKSD
+485 SLLESD
-492 ISLLDKKDDI
+492 VNLLDKVDDI
-502 ELIKT
+502 ELIKIV
-507 LSNFPRI
+507 SNFPRI
-514 IEQAALY
+514 IEQSAIY

-537 FHSYWNLGNENTDFK
+537 FHSYWNLGNENADFK
-552 VINKDDVDTS
+552 VINKEDINVS
-562 RARLSLIR
+562 RARLALIR
-570 SAGITISEGLNLLG
+570 SVGITIAEGLNLLG

>member
-1 MEKTSWISLV
+1 
-11 INMNI
+11 MNI
-16 VSYYREV
+16 VNYYREAISDV
-23 ISNIISDEFSL
+23 ILDEFSL
-34 SKDDIKNISFEFPKE
+34 KNDDIKNISFEFPKE
-49 EILGDFSTN
+49 TGLGDFSTN
-58 AAMVLAGKLKKS
+58 AAMALAGKLKKA
-70 PNEIAKSIIN
+70 PNEIAESIVHFLN
-80 LISKNPDIEHVDM
+80 KNPDIENVDI

-103 HKKVWQNLVKKII
+103 KKKVWQNLIYEII
-116 NSKSSYGDAI
+116 KNKSSYGDTDL
-126 IGNNEKINVEY
+126 GNKEKINVEY

-163 LKKVGY
+163 LVKVGY
-169 DVSREYYVNDAG
+169 DVCREYYVNDAG

-192 IRYQESCGIES
+192 VRYQESCGIDS
-203 ISIPEGLYPG
+203 VSIPEGLYPG
-213 DYLISVGDK
+213 DYLISVGDQ
-222 IKEIYGHDLLEK
+222 IKEIYGNELLDK
-234 EESFWL
+234 EEGYWL
-240 PLVKKISIDE
+240 PLVKKISIYE
-250 MLIIIK
+250 MLKIIK

-277 DGFVEKIFNELNDKN
+277 NGFVEKIFNELNNKD

-312 KKHILFRSKNYGDD
+312 KKHILFKSKNFGDD
-326 EDRVVRKHDGS
+326 EDRVVKKHDGS

-349 NKSIRGFKKM
+349 DKSIRGFKKM

-378 NAVTDN
+378 NAITDN

-398 TRGSEVVK
+398 TRGNEVVK

-470 VIRKVNEEKLFDTDD
+470 VIRRVKEDKLFEVNDE
-485 VSLLKSD
+485 SLLESD
-492 ISLLDKKDDI
+492 VNLLDKVDDI
-502 ELIKT
+502 ELIKIV
-507 LSNFPRI
+507 SNFPRI
-514 IEQAALY
+514 IEQSAIY

-537 FHSYWNLGNENTDFK
+537 FHSYWNLGNENADFK
-552 VINKDDVDTS
+552 VINKEDINVS
-562 RARLSLIR
+562 RARLALIR
-570 SAGITISEGLNLLG
+570 SVGITIAEGLNLLG

>member
-1 MEKTSWISLV
+1 
-11 INMNI
+11 MNI
-16 VSYYREV
+16 VNYYREA
-23 ISNIISDEFSL
+23 ISDIILDEFSL
-34 SKDDIKNISFEFPKE
+34 KNDDIKNISFEFPKE
-49 EILGDFSTN
+49 TGLGDFSTN
-58 AAMVLAGKLKKS
+58 AAMALAGKLKKA
-70 PNEIAKSIIN
+70 PNEIAESIVHFLN
-80 LISKNPDIEHVDM
+80 KNPDIENVDI

-103 HKKVWQNLVKKII
+103 KKKVWQNLIYEII
-116 NSKSSYGDAI
+116 KNKSSYGDTDL
-126 IGNNEKINVEY
+126 GNKEKINVEY

-163 LKKVGY
+163 LVKVGY
-169 DVSREYYVNDAG
+169 DVCREYYVNDAG

-192 IRYQESCGIES
+192 VRYQESCGIDS
-203 ISIPEGLYPG
+203 VSIPEGLYPG
-213 DYLISVGDK
+213 DYLISVGDQ
-222 IKEIYGHDLLEK
+222 IKEIYGNELLDK
-234 EESFWL
+234 EEGYWL
-240 PLVKKISIDE
+240 PLVKKISIYE
-250 MLIIIK
+250 MIKIIK

-277 DGFVEKIFNELNDKN
+277 NGFVEKIFNELNNKD

-312 KKHILFRSKNYGDD
+312 KKHILFKSKNFGDD
-326 EDRVVRKHDGS
+326 EDRVVKKHDGS

-349 NKSIRGFKKM
+349 DKSIRGFKKM

-378 NAVTDN
+378 NAITDN

-398 TRGSEVVK
+398 TRGNEVVK

-470 VIRKVNEEKLFDTDD
+470 VIRRVKEDKLFEVNDE
-485 VSLLKSD
+485 SLLESD
-492 ISLLDKKDDI
+492 VNLLDKVDDI
-502 ELIKT
+502 ELIKIV
-507 LSNFPRI
+507 SNFPRI
-514 IEQAALY
+514 IEQSAIY

-537 FHSYWNLGNENTDFK
+537 FHSYWNLGNENADFK
-552 VINKDDVDTS
+552 VINKEDINVS
-562 RARLSLIR
+562 RARLALIR
-570 SAGITISEGLNLLG
+570 SVGITIAEGLNLLG

>member
-1 MEKTSWISLV
+1 
-11 INMNI
+11 MNI
-16 VSYYREV
+16 VNYYREA
-23 ISNIISDEFSL
+23 ISDIILDEFSL
-34 SKDDIKNISFEFPKE
+34 KNDDIKNISFEFPKE
-49 EILGDFSTN
+49 TGLGDFSTN
-58 AAMVLAGKLKKS
+58 AAMILAGKLKKA
-70 PNEIAKSIIN
+70 PNEIAESIVHFLN
-80 LISKNPDIEHVDM
+80 KNPDIENVDI

-103 HKKVWQNLVKKII
+103 KKKVWQNLIYEII
-116 NSKSSYGDAI
+116 KNKSSYGDTDL
-126 IGNNEKINVEY
+126 GNKEKINVEY

-163 LKKVGY
+163 LVKVGY
-169 DVSREYYVNDAG
+169 DVCREYYVNDAG

-192 IRYQESCGIES
+192 VRYQESCGIDS
-203 ISIPEGLYPG
+203 VSIPEGLYPG
-213 DYLISVGDK
+213 DYLISVGDQ
-222 IKEIYGHDLLEK
+222 IKEIYGNELLDK
-234 EESFWL
+234 EEGYWL
-240 PLVKKISIDE
+240 PLVKKISIYE
-250 MLIIIK
+250 MLKIIK

-277 DGFVEKIFNELNDKN
+277 NGFVEKIFNELNNKD

-312 KKHILFRSKNYGDD
+312 KKHILFKSKNFGDD
-326 EDRVVRKHDGS
+326 EDRVVKKHDGS

-349 NKSIRGFKKM
+349 DKSIRGFKKM

-378 NAVTDN
+378 NAITDN

-398 TRGSEVVK
+398 TRGNEVVK

-470 VIRKVNEEKLFDTDD
+470 VIRRVKEDKLFEISDE
-485 VSLLKSD
+485 SLLESD
-492 ISLLDKKDDI
+492 VNLLDKVDDI
-502 ELIKT
+502 ELIKIV
-507 LSNFPRI
+507 SNFPRI
-514 IEQAALY
+514 IEQSAIY

-537 FHSYWNLGNENTDFK
+537 FHSYWNLGNENADFK
-552 VINKDDVDTS
+552 VINKEDINVS
-562 RARLSLIR
+562 RARLALIR
-570 SAGITISEGLNLLG
+570 SVGITIAEGLNLLG

>member
-1 MEKTSWISLV
+1 
-11 INMNI
+11 MNI
-16 VSYYREV
+16 VNYYREA
-23 ISNIISDEFSL
+23 ISDIILDEFSL
-34 SKDDIKNISFEFPKE
+34 KNDDIKNISFEFPKE
-49 EILGDFSTN
+49 TDLGDFSTN
-58 AAMVLAGKLKKS
+58 AAMVLAGKLKKA
-70 PNEIAKSIIN
+70 PNEIAESIVHFLN
-80 LISKNPDIEHVDM
+80 KNPDIENVDI

-103 HKKVWQNLVKKII
+103 KKKVWQNLIYEII
-116 NSKSSYGDAI
+116 KNKSSYGDADL
-126 IGNNEKINVEY
+126 GNKEKINVEY

-163 LKKVGY
+163 LIKVGY
-169 DVSREYYVNDAG
+169 DVCREYYVNDAG

-192 IRYQESCGIES
+192 VRYQESCGIDS
-203 ISIPEGLYPG
+203 VSVLEGLYPG
-213 DYLISVGDK
+213 DYLISVGDQ
-222 IKEIYGHDLLEK
+222 IKEIYGNELLDK
-234 EESFWL
+234 EEGYWL
-240 PLVKKISIDE
+240 PLVRKISIYE
-250 MLIIIK
+250 MLKTIK
-256 KDLKSLN
+256 KDLKYLN

-277 DGFVEKIFNELNDKN
+277 NGFVEKIFNELNNKD

-312 KKHILFRSKNYGDD
+312 KKHILFKSKNFGDD
-326 EDRVVRKHDGS
+326 EDRVVKKHDGS

-349 NKSIRGFKKM
+349 DKSIRGFKKM

-378 NAVTDN
+378 NAITDN

-398 TRGSEVVK
+398 TRGDEVVK

-470 VIRKVNEEKLFDTDD
+470 VIRRVKEDKLFEISDE
-485 VSLLKSD
+485 SLLESD
-492 ISLLDKKDDI
+492 VNLLDKVDDI
-502 ELIKT
+502 ELIKIV
-507 LSNFPRI
+507 SNFPRI
-514 IEQAALY
+514 IEQSAIY

-537 FHSYWNLGNENTDFK
+537 FHSYWNLGNENADLK
-552 VINKDDVDTS
+552 VINKEDINVS
-562 RARLSLIR
+562 RARLALIR
-570 SAGITISEGLNLLG
+570 SVGITIAEGLNLLG

>member
-1 MEKTSWISLV
+1 
-11 INMNI
+11 MNI
-16 VSYYREV
+16 VNYYREA
-23 ISNIISDEFSL
+23 ISDIILDEFSL
-34 SKDDIKNISFEFPKE
+34 KNDDIKNISFEFPKE
-49 EILGDFSTN
+49 TGLGDFSTN
-58 AAMVLAGKLKKS
+58 AAMALAGKLKKA
-70 PNEIAKSIIN
+70 PNEIAESIVHFLN
-80 LISKNPDIEHVDM
+80 KNPDIENVDI

-103 HKKVWQNLVKKII
+103 KKKIWQNLIYEII
-116 NSKSSYGDAI
+116 KNKSSYGDTDL
-126 IGNNEKINVEY
+126 GNKEKINVEY

-163 LKKVGY
+163 LVKVGY
-169 DVSREYYVNDAG
+169 DVCREYYVNDAG

-192 IRYQESCGIES
+192 VRYQESCGIDS
-203 ISIPEGLYPG
+203 VSIPEGLYPG
-213 DYLISVGDK
+213 DYLISVGDQ
-222 IKEIYGHDLLEK
+222 IKEIYGNELLDK
-234 EESFWL
+234 EEGYWL
-240 PLVKKISIDE
+240 PLVKKISIYE
-250 MLIIIK
+250 MLKIIK

-277 DGFVEKIFNELNDKN
+277 NGFVEKIFNELNNKD

-312 KKHILFRSKNYGDD
+312 KKHILFKSKNFGDD
-326 EDRVVRKHDGS
+326 EDRVVKKHDGS

-349 NKSIRGFKKM
+349 DKSIRGFKKM

-378 NAVTDN
+378 NAITDN

-398 TRGSEVVK
+398 TRGNEVVK

-470 VIRKVNEEKLFDTDD
+470 VIRRVKEDKLFEVNDE
-485 VSLLKSD
+485 SLLESD
-492 ISLLDKKDDI
+492 VNLLDKVDDI
-502 ELIKT
+502 ELIKIV
-507 LSNFPRI
+507 SNFPRI
-514 IEQAALY
+514 IEQSAIY

-537 FHSYWNLGNENTDFK
+537 FHSYWNLGNENADFK
-552 VINKDDVDTS
+552 VINKEDINVS
-562 RARLSLIR
+562 RARLALIR
-570 SAGITISEGLNLLG
+570 SVGITIAEGLNLLG

>member
-1 MEKTSWISLV
+1 
-11 INMNI
+11 MNI
-16 VSYYREV
+16 VNYYREA
-23 ISNIISDEFSL
+23 ISDIILDEFSL
-34 SKDDIKNISFEFPKE
+34 KNDDIKNISFEFPKE
-49 EILGDFSTN
+49 TGLGDFSTN
-58 AAMVLAGKLKKS
+58 AAMALAGKLKKA
-70 PNEIAKSIIN
+70 PNEIAESIVHFLN
-80 LISKNPDIEHVDM
+80 KNPDIENVDI

-103 HKKVWQNLVKKII
+103 KKKVWQNLIYEII
-116 NSKSSYGDAI
+116 KNKSSYGDTDL
-126 IGNNEKINVEY
+126 GNKEKINVEY

-163 LKKVGY
+163 LVKVGY
-169 DVSREYYVNDAG
+169 DVCREYYVNDAG

-192 IRYQESCGIES
+192 VRYQESCGIDS
-203 ISIPEGLYPG
+203 VSIPEGLYPG
-213 DYLISVGDK
+213 DYLISVGDQ
-222 IKEIYGHDLLEK
+222 IKEIYGNELLDK
-234 EESFWL
+234 EEGYWL
-240 PLVKKISIDE
+240 PLVKKISIYE
-250 MLIIIK
+250 MLKIIK

-277 DGFVEKIFNELNDKN
+277 NGFVEKIFNELNNKD

-312 KKHILFRSKNYGDD
+312 KKHILFKSKNFGDD
-326 EDRVVRKHDGS
+326 EDRVVKKHDGS

-349 NKSIRGFKKM
+349 DKSIRGFKKM

-378 NAVTDN
+378 NAITDN

-398 TRGSEVVK
+398 TRGDEVVK

-470 VIRKVNEEKLFDTDD
+470 VIRRVKEDKLFEVNDE
-485 VSLLKSD
+485 SLLESD
-492 ISLLDKKDDI
+492 VNLLDKVDDI
-502 ELIKT
+502 ELIKIV
-507 LSNFPRI
+507 SNFPRI
-514 IEQAALY
+514 IEQSAIY

-537 FHSYWNLGNENTDFK
+537 FHSYWNLGNENADFK
-552 VINKDDVDTS
+552 VINKEDINVS
-562 RARLSLIR
+562 RARLALIR
-570 SAGITISEGLNLLG
+570 SVGITIAEGLNLLG

>member
-1 MEKTSWISLV
+1 
-11 INMNI
+11 MNI
-16 VSYYREV
+16 VNYYREA
-23 ISNIISDEFSL
+23 ISDIILDEFSL
-34 SKDDIKNISFEFPKE
+34 KNDDIKNISFEFPKE
-49 EILGDFSTN
+49 TDLGDFSTN
-58 AAMVLAGKLKKS
+58 AAMVLAGKLKKA
-70 PNEIAKSIIN
+70 PNEIAESIVHFLN
-80 LISKNPDIEHVDM
+80 KNPDIENVDI

-103 HKKVWQNLVKKII
+103 KKKVWQNLIYEII
-116 NSKSSYGDAI
+116 KNKSSYGDADL
-126 IGNNEKINVEY
+126 GNKEKINVEY

-163 LKKVGY
+163 LIKVGY
-169 DVSREYYVNDAG
+169 DVCREYYVNDAG

-192 IRYQESCGIES
+192 VRYQESCGIDS
-203 ISIPEGLYPG
+203 VSVLEGLYPG
-213 DYLISVGDK
+213 DYLISVGDQ
-222 IKEIYGHDLLEK
+222 IKEIYGNELLDK
-234 EESFWL
+234 EEGYWL
-240 PLVKKISIDE
+240 PLVRKISIYE
-250 MLIIIK
+250 MLKTIK

-277 DGFVEKIFNELNDKN
+277 NGFVEKIFNELNNKD

-312 KKHILFRSKNYGDD
+312 KKHILFKSKNFGDD
-326 EDRVVRKHDGS
+326 EDRVVKKHDGS

-349 NKSIRGFKKM
+349 DKSIRGFKKM

-378 NAVTDN
+378 NAITDN

-398 TRGSEVVK
+398 TRGDEVVK

-470 VIRKVNEEKLFDTDD
+470 VIRRVKEDKLFDVNDE
-485 VSLLKSD
+485 SLLESD
-492 ISLLDKKDDI
+492 LDLLDKVDDI
-502 ELIKT
+502 ELIKI

-514 IEQAALY
+514 IEQSAIY

-537 FHSYWNLGNENTDFK
+537 FHSYWNLGNENADLK
-552 VINKDDVDTS
+552 VINKEDINVS
-562 RARLSLIR
+562 RARLALIR
-570 SAGITISEGLNLLG
+570 SVGITIAEGLNLLG

>member
-1 MEKTSWISLV
+1 
-11 INMNI
+11 MNI
-16 VSYYREV
+16 VNYYREA
-23 ISNIISDEFSL
+23 ISDIILDEFSL
-34 SKDDIKNISFEFPKE
+34 KNDDIKNISFEFPKE
-49 EILGDFSTN
+49 TGLGDFSTN
-58 AAMVLAGKLKKS
+58 AAMALAGKLKKT
-70 PNEIAKSIIN
+70 PNEIAESIVHFLN
-80 LISKNPDIEHVDM
+80 KNPDIENVDI

-103 HKKVWQNLVKKII
+103 KKKVWQNLIYEII
-116 NSKSSYGDAI
+116 KNKSSYGDADL
-126 IGNNEKINVEY
+126 GNKEKINVEY

-163 LKKVGY
+163 LIKVGY
-169 DVSREYYVNDAG
+169 DVCREYYVNDAG

-192 IRYQESCGIES
+192 VRYQESCGIDS
-203 ISIPEGLYPG
+203 VSIPEGLYPG
-213 DYLISVGDK
+213 DYLISVGDQ
-222 IKEIYGHDLLEK
+222 IKEIYGHELLDK
-234 EESFWL
+234 EEVYWL
-240 PLVKKISIDE
+240 PLVKKISIHE
-250 MLIIIK
+250 MLKIIK

-277 DGFVEKIFNELNDKN
+277 NGFVEKIFNELNNKD

-312 KKHILFRSKNYGDD
+312 KKHILFKSKNFGDD
-326 EDRVVRKHDGS
+326 EDRVVKKYDGS

-349 NKSIRGFKKM
+349 DKSIRGFEKM

-378 NAVTDN
+378 NAITDN

-398 TRGSEVVK
+398 TRGDEVVK

-470 VIRKVNEEKLFDTDD
+470 VIRRVKEDKLFEINDE
-485 VSLLKSD
+485 
-492 ISLLDKKDDI
+492 SLLDSDVNLLDKVDDI
-502 ELIKT
+502 ELIKIV
-507 LSNFPRI
+507 SNFPRI
-514 IEQAALY
+514 IEQSAIY

-537 FHSYWNLGNENTDFK
+537 FHSYWNLGNENADFK
-552 VINKDDVDTS
+552 VINKEDINVS
-562 RARLSLIR
+562 RARLALIR
-570 SAGITISEGLNLLG
+570 SVGITIAEGLNLLG

>member
-1 MEKTSWISLV
+1 
-11 INMNI
+11 MNI
-16 VSYYREV
+16 VNYYREA
-23 ISNIISDEFSL
+23 ISDIILDEFSL
-34 SKDDIKNISFEFPKE
+34 KNDDIKNISFEFPKE
-49 EILGDFSTN
+49 TGLGDFSTN
-58 AAMVLAGKLKKS
+58 AAMALAGKLKKA
-70 PNEIAKSIIN
+70 PNEIAESIVHFLN
-80 LISKNPDIEHVDM
+80 KNPDIENVDI

-103 HKKVWQNLVKKII
+103 KKKVWQNLIYEII
-116 NSKSSYGDAI
+116 KNKSSYGGTDL
-126 IGNNEKINVEY
+126 GNKEKINVEY

-163 LKKVGY
+163 LVKVGY
-169 DVSREYYVNDAG
+169 DVCREYYVNDAG

-192 IRYQESCGIES
+192 VRYQESCGIDS
-203 ISIPEGLYPG
+203 VSIPEGLYPG
-213 DYLISVGDK
+213 DYLISVGDQ
-222 IKEIYGHDLLEK
+222 IKEIYGNELLDK
-234 EESFWL
+234 EEGYWL
-240 PLVKKISIDE
+240 PLVKKISIYE
-250 MLIIIK
+250 MLKIIK

-277 DGFVEKIFNELNDKN
+277 NGFVEKIFNELNNKD

-312 KKHILFRSKNYGDD
+312 KKHILFKSKNFGDD
-326 EDRVVRKHDGS
+326 EDRVVKKHDGS

-349 NKSIRGFKKM
+349 DKSIRGFKKM

-378 NAVTDN
+378 NAITDN

-398 TRGSEVVK
+398 TRGNEVLK

-470 VIRKVNEEKLFDTDD
+470 VIRRVKEDKLFEVNDE
-485 VSLLKSD
+485 SLLESD
-492 ISLLDKKDDI
+492 VNLLDKVDDI
-502 ELIKT
+502 ELIKIV
-507 LSNFPRI
+507 SNFPRI
-514 IEQAALY
+514 IEQSAIY

-537 FHSYWNLGNENTDFK
+537 FHSYWNLGNENADFK
-552 VINKDDVDTS
+552 VINKEDINVS
-562 RARLSLIR
+562 RARLALIR
-570 SAGITISEGLNLLG
+570 SVGITIAEGLNLLG

>member
-1 MEKTSWISLV
+1 
-11 INMNI
+11 MNI
-16 VSYYREV
+16 VNYYREA
-23 ISNIISDEFSL
+23 ISDIILDEFSL
-34 SKDDIKNISFEFPKE
+34 KNDDIKNISFEFPKE
-49 EILGDFSTN
+49 TGLGDFSTN
-58 AAMVLAGKLKKS
+58 AAMALAGKLKKA
-70 PNEIAKSIIN
+70 PNEIAESIVHFLN
-80 LISKNPDIEHVDM
+80 KNPDIENVDI

-103 HKKVWQNLVKKII
+103 KKKVWQNLIYEII
-116 NSKSSYGDAI
+116 KNKSSYGDTDL
-126 IGNNEKINVEY
+126 GNKEKINVEY

-163 LKKVGY
+163 LVKVGY
-169 DVSREYYVNDAG
+169 DVCREYYVNDAG

-192 IRYQESCGIES
+192 VRYQESCGIDS
-203 ISIPEGLYPG
+203 VSIPEGLYPG
-213 DYLISVGDK
+213 DYLISVGDQ
-222 IKEIYGHDLLEK
+222 IKEIYGNELLDK
-234 EESFWL
+234 EEGYWL
-240 PLVKKISIDE
+240 PLVKKISIYE
-250 MLIIIK
+250 MLKIIK

-277 DGFVEKIFNELNDKN
+277 NGFVEKIFNELNNKD

-312 KKHILFRSKNYGDD
+312 KKHILFKSKNFGDD
-326 EDRVVRKHDGS
+326 EDRVVKKHDGS

-349 NKSIRGFKKM
+349 DKSIRGFKKM

-378 NAVTDN
+378 NAITDN

-398 TRGSEVVK
+398 TRGNEVLK

-470 VIRKVNEEKLFDTDD
+470 VIRRVKEDKLFEVNDE
-485 VSLLKSD
+485 SLLESD
-492 ISLLDKKDDI
+492 VNLLDKVDDI
-502 ELIKT
+502 ELIKIV
-507 LSNFPRI
+507 SNFPRI
-514 IEQAALY
+514 IEQSAIY

-537 FHSYWNLGNENTDFK
+537 FHSYWNLGNENADFK
-552 VINKDDVDTS
+552 VINKEDINVS
-562 RARLSLIR
+562 RARLALIR
-570 SAGITISEGLNLLG
+570 SVGITIAEGLNLLG

>member
-1 MEKTSWISLV
+1 
-11 INMNI
+11 MNI
-16 VSYYREV
+16 VNYYREA
-23 ISNIISDEFSL
+23 ISDIILDEFSL
-34 SKDDIKNISFEFPKE
+34 KNDDIKNISFEFPKE
-49 EILGDFSTN
+49 TGLGDFSTN
-58 AAMVLAGKLKKS
+58 AAMALAGKLKKA
-70 PNEIAKSIIN
+70 PNEIAESIVHFLN
-80 LISKNPDIEHVDM
+80 KNPDIENVDI

-103 HKKVWQNLVKKII
+103 KKKVWQNLIYEII
-116 NSKSSYGDAI
+116 KNKSSFGDTDL
-126 IGNNEKINVEY
+126 GNKEKINVEY

-163 LKKVGY
+163 LVKVGY
-169 DVSREYYVNDAG
+169 DVCREYYVNDAG

-192 IRYQESCGIES
+192 VRYQESCGIDS
-203 ISIPEGLYPG
+203 VSIPEGLYPG
-213 DYLISVGDK
+213 DYLISVGDQ
-222 IKEIYGHDLLEK
+222 IKEIYGNELLDK
-234 EESFWL
+234 EEGYWL
-240 PLVKKISIDE
+240 PLVKKISIYE
-250 MLIIIK
+250 MLKIIK

-277 DGFVEKIFNELNDKN
+277 NGFVEKIFNELNNKD

-312 KKHILFRSKNYGDD
+312 KKHILFKSKNFGDD
-326 EDRVVRKHDGS
+326 EDRVVKKHDGS

-349 NKSIRGFKKM
+349 DKSIRGFKKM

-378 NAVTDN
+378 NAITDN

-398 TRGSEVVK
+398 TRGNEVLK

-470 VIRKVNEEKLFDTDD
+470 VIRRVKEDKLFEVNDE
-485 VSLLKSD
+485 SLLESD
-492 ISLLDKKDDI
+492 VNLLDKVDDI
-502 ELIKT
+502 ELIKIV
-507 LSNFPRI
+507 SNFPRI
-514 IEQAALY
+514 IEQSAIY

-537 FHSYWNLGNENTDFK
+537 FHSYWNLGNENADFK
-552 VINKDDVDTS
+552 VINKEDINVS
-562 RARLSLIR
+562 RARLALIR
-570 SAGITISEGLNLLG
+570 SVGITIAEGLNLLG

>member
-1 MEKTSWISLV
+1 
-11 INMNI
+11 MNI
-16 VSYYREV
+16 VNYYREA
-23 ISNIISDEFSL
+23 ISDIILDEFSL
-34 SKDDIKNISFEFPKE
+34 KNDDIKNISFEFPKE
-49 EILGDFSTN
+49 TGLGDFSTN
-58 AAMVLAGKLKKS
+58 AAMALAGKLKKT
-70 PNEIAKSIIN
+70 PNEIAESIVHFLN
-80 LISKNPDIEHVDM
+80 KNPDIENVDI

-103 HKKVWQNLVKKII
+103 KKKVWQNLIYEII
-116 NSKSSYGDAI
+116 KNKSSYGDADL
-126 IGNNEKINVEY
+126 GNKEKINVEY

-163 LKKVGY
+163 LVKVGY
-169 DVSREYYVNDAG
+169 DVCREYYVNDAG

-192 IRYQESCGIES
+192 VRYQESCGIDS
-203 ISIPEGLYPG
+203 VSIPEGLYPG
-213 DYLISVGDK
+213 DYLISVGDQ
-222 IKEIYGHDLLEK
+222 IKEIYGHELLDK
-234 EESFWL
+234 EEVYWL
-240 PLVKKISIDE
+240 PLVKKISIHE
-250 MLIIIK
+250 MLKIIK

-277 DGFVEKIFNELNDKN
+277 NGFVEKIFNELNNKD

-312 KKHILFRSKNYGDD
+312 KKHILFKSKNFGDD
-326 EDRVVRKHDGS
+326 EDRVVKKHDGS

-349 NKSIRGFKKM
+349 DKSIRGFKKM

-378 NAVTDN
+378 NAITDN

-398 TRGSEVVK
+398 TRGDEVVK

-470 VIRKVNEEKLFDTDD
+470 VIRRVKEDKLFEINDE
-485 VSLLKSD
+485 
-492 ISLLDKKDDI
+492 SLLDSDVNLLDKVDDI
-502 ELIKT
+502 ELIKIV
-507 LSNFPRI
+507 SNFPRI
-514 IEQAALY
+514 IEQSAIY

-537 FHSYWNLGNENTDFK
+537 FHSYWNLGNENADFK
-552 VINKDDVDTS
+552 VINKEDINVS
-562 RARLSLIR
+562 RARLALIR
-570 SAGITISEGLNLLG
+570 SVGITIAEGLNLLG

>member
-1 MEKTSWISLV
+1 
-11 INMNI
+11 MNI
-16 VSYYREV
+16 VNYYREA
-23 ISNIISDEFSL
+23 ISDIILDEFSL
-34 SKDDIKNISFEFPKE
+34 KNDDIKNISFEFPKE
-49 EILGDFSTN
+49 TGLGDFSTN
-58 AAMVLAGKLKKS
+58 AAMALAGKLKKA
-70 PNEIAKSIIN
+70 PNEIAESIVHFLN
-80 LISKNPDIEHVDM
+80 KNPDIENVDI

-103 HKKVWQNLVKKII
+103 KKKVWQNLIYEII
-116 NSKSSYGDAI
+116 KNKSSYGGTDL
-126 IGNNEKINVEY
+126 GNKEKINVEY

-163 LKKVGY
+163 LVKVGY
-169 DVSREYYVNDAG
+169 DVCREYYVNDAG

-192 IRYQESCGIES
+192 VRYQESCGIDS
-203 ISIPEGLYPG
+203 VSIPEGLYPG
-213 DYLISVGDK
+213 DYLISVGDQ
-222 IKEIYGHDLLEK
+222 IKEIYGNELLDK
-234 EESFWL
+234 EEGYWL
-240 PLVKKISIDE
+240 PLVKKISIYE
-250 MLIIIK
+250 MLKIIK

-277 DGFVEKIFNELNDKN
+277 NGFVEKIFNELNNKD

-312 KKHILFRSKNYGDD
+312 KKHILFKSKNFGDD
-326 EDRVVRKHDGS
+326 EDRVVKKHDGS

-349 NKSIRGFKKM
+349 DKSIRGFKKM

-367 SGYISRVTSAV
+367 SGYILRVTSAV
-378 NAVTDN
+378 NAITDN

-398 TRGSEVVK
+398 TRGNEVVK

-470 VIRKVNEEKLFDTDD
+470 VIRRVKEDKLFEVNDE
-485 VSLLKSD
+485 SLLESD
-492 ISLLDKKDDI
+492 VNLLDKVDDI
-502 ELIKT
+502 ELIKIV
-507 LSNFPRI
+507 SNFPRI
-514 IEQAALY
+514 IEQSAIY

-537 FHSYWNLGNENTDFK
+537 FHSYWNLGNENADFK
-552 VINKDDVDTS
+552 VINKEDINVS
-562 RARLSLIR
+562 RARLALIR
-570 SAGITISEGLNLLG
+570 SVGITIAEGLNLLG

>member
-1 MEKTSWISLV
+1 
-11 INMNI
+11 MNI
-16 VSYYREV
+16 VNYYREA
-23 ISNIISDEFSL
+23 ISDIILDEFSL
-34 SKDDIKNISFEFPKE
+34 KNDDIKNISFEFPKDTG
-49 EILGDFSTN
+49 LGDFSTN
-58 AAMVLAGKLKKS
+58 AAMALAGKLKKT
-70 PNEIAKSIIN
+70 PNEIAESIVHFLN
-80 LISKNPDIEHVDM
+80 KNPDIENVDI

-103 HKKVWQNLVKKII
+103 KKKVWQNLIYEII
-116 NSKSSYGDAI
+116 KNKSSYGDADL
-126 IGNNEKINVEY
+126 GNKEKINVEY

-163 LKKVGY
+163 LIKVGY
-169 DVSREYYVNDAG
+169 DVCREYYVNDAG

-192 IRYQESCGIES
+192 VRYQESCGIDS
-203 ISIPEGLYPG
+203 VSIPEGLYPG
-213 DYLISVGDK
+213 DYLISVGDQ
-222 IKEIYGHDLLEK
+222 IKEIYGHELLDK
-234 EESFWL
+234 EEVYWL
-240 PLVKKISIDE
+240 PLVKKISIHE
-250 MLIIIK
+250 MLKIIK

-277 DGFVEKIFNELNDKN
+277 NGFVEKIFNELNNKD

-312 KKHILFRSKNYGDD
+312 KKHILFKSKNFGDD
-326 EDRVVRKHDGS
+326 EDRVVKKYDGS

-349 NKSIRGFKKM
+349 DKSIRGFKKM

-378 NAVTDN
+378 NAITDN

-398 TRGSEVVK
+398 TRGDEVVK

-417 KEMVDEVGRDA
+417 REMVDEVGRDA

-470 VIRKVNEEKLFDTDD
+470 VIRRVKEDKLFEINDE
-485 VSLLKSD
+485 SLLESD
-492 ISLLDKKDDI
+492 VNLLDKVDDI
-502 ELIKT
+502 ELIKIV
-507 LSNFPRI
+507 SNFPRI
-514 IEQAALY
+514 IEQSAIY

-537 FHSYWNLGNENTDFK
+537 FHSYWNLGNENADLK
-552 VINKDDVDTS
+552 VINKEDINVS
-562 RARLSLIR
+562 RARLALIR
-570 SAGITISEGLNLLG
+570 SVGITIAEGLNLLG

>member
-1 MEKTSWISLV
+1 
-11 INMNI
+11 MNI
-16 VSYYREV
+16 VNYYREA
-23 ISNIISDEFSL
+23 ISDIILDEFSL
-34 SKDDIKNISFEFPKE
+34 KNDDIKNISFEFPKE
-49 EILGDFSTN
+49 TGLGDFSTN
-58 AAMVLAGKLKKS
+58 AAMALAGKLKKA
-70 PNEIAKSIIN
+70 PNEIAESIVHFLN
-80 LISKNPDIEHVDM
+80 KNPDIENVDI

-103 HKKVWQNLVKKII
+103 KKKVWQNLIYEII
-116 NSKSSYGDAI
+116 KNKSSYGDTDL
-126 IGNNEKINVEY
+126 GNKEKINVEY

-163 LKKVGY
+163 LVKVGY
-169 DVSREYYVNDAG
+169 DVCREYYVNDAG

-192 IRYQESCGIES
+192 VRYQESCGIDS
-203 ISIPEGLYPG
+203 VSIPEGLYPG
-213 DYLISVGDK
+213 DYLISVGDQ
-222 IKEIYGHDLLEK
+222 IKEIYGNELLDK
-234 EESFWL
+234 EEGYWL
-240 PLVKKISIDE
+240 PLVKKISIYE
-250 MLIIIK
+250 MLKIIK

-277 DGFVEKIFNELNDKN
+277 NGFVEKIFNELNNKD

-312 KKHILFRSKNYGDD
+312 KKHILFKSKNFGDD
-326 EDRVVRKHDGS
+326 EDRVVKKHDGS

-349 NKSIRGFKKM
+349 DKSIRGFKKM

-378 NAVTDN
+378 NAITDN

-398 TRGSEVVK
+398 TRGNEVVK
-406 MSKRSGSFITL
+406 MSKRSGSFIAL

-470 VIRKVNEEKLFDTDD
+470 VIRRVKEDKLFEVNDE
-485 VSLLKSD
+485 SLLESD
-492 ISLLDKKDDI
+492 VNLLDKVDDI
-502 ELIKT
+502 ELIKIV
-507 LSNFPRI
+507 SNFPRI
-514 IEQAALY
+514 IEQSAIY

-537 FHSYWNLGNENTDFK
+537 FHSYWNLGNENADFK
-552 VINKDDVDTS
+552 VINKEDINVS
-562 RARLSLIR
+562 RARLALIR
-570 SAGITISEGLNLLG
+570 SVGITIAEGLNLLG

>member
-1 MEKTSWISLV
+1 
-11 INMNI
+11 MNI
-16 VSYYREV
+16 VNYYREA
-23 ISNIISDEFSL
+23 ISDIILDEFSL
-34 SKDDIKNISFEFPKE
+34 KNDDIKNISFEFPKE
-49 EILGDFSTN
+49 TGLGDFSTN
-58 AAMVLAGKLKKS
+58 AAMALAGKLKKT
-70 PNEIAKSIIN
+70 PNEIAENIVRFLN
-80 LISKNPDIEHVDM
+80 KNPDIENVDI

-103 HKKVWQNLVKKII
+103 KKKVWQNLIYEII
-116 NSKSSYGDAI
+116 KNKSSYGDTDL
-126 IGNNEKINVEY
+126 GNKEKINVEY

-163 LKKVGY
+163 LVKVGY
-169 DVSREYYVNDAG
+169 DVCREYYVNDAG

-192 IRYQESCGIES
+192 VRYQESCGIDS
-203 ISIPEGLYPG
+203 VSIPEGLYPG
-213 DYLISVGDK
+213 DYLISVGDQ
-222 IKEIYGHDLLEK
+222 IKEIYGNELLDK
-234 EESFWL
+234 EEGYWL
-240 PLVKKISIDE
+240 PLVKKISIYE
-250 MLIIIK
+250 MLKIIK

-277 DGFVEKIFNELNDKN
+277 NGFVEKIFNELNNKD

-312 KKHILFRSKNYGDD
+312 KKHILFKSKNFGDD
-326 EDRVVRKHDGS
+326 EDRVVKKHDGS

-349 NKSIRGFKKM
+349 DKSIRGFKKM

-367 SGYISRVTSAV
+367 SGYILRVTSAV
-378 NAVTDN
+378 NAITDN

-398 TRGSEVVK
+398 TRGNEVVK

-470 VIRKVNEEKLFDTDD
+470 VIRRVKEDKLFEVNDE
-485 VSLLKSD
+485 SLLESD
-492 ISLLDKKDDI
+492 VNLLDKVDDI
-502 ELIKT
+502 ELIKIV
-507 LSNFPRI
+507 SNFPRI
-514 IEQAALY
+514 IEQSAIY

-537 FHSYWNLGNENTDFK
+537 FHSYWNLGNENADFK
-552 VINKDDVDTS
+552 VINKEDINVS
-562 RARLSLIR
+562 RARLALIR
-570 SAGITISEGLNLLG
+570 SVGITIAEGLNLLG